1 MDNVEKIVNDI
12 VEAIYPEEFSV
23 KKQFFLTQSLLALA
37 RTAHTA
43 GYKLGFQEATKEIN
57 RLFKL
62 SDVIDGEALT
72 KAVIELNRKRH

>member
-12 VEAIYPEEFSV
+12 VAAICPDEFSL

-43 GYKLGFQEATKEIN
+43 GYKLGCQEATNEIN

-62 SDVIDGEALT
+62 SDAMDGEALT
-72 KAVIELNRKRH
+72 KAVMELNKKRH